1 MIKIR
6 MTQTTPG
13 SLDGHTTKVFRAGE
27 EYIVCDTPDLM
38 EAALAKGERVI
49 TKGLSI
55 AFVSHLQV
63 ATLIRERQEPQ
74 QPESQLEPSE
84 KTVVEA
90 APENKA
96 VLTEEEAEAEN
107 PEVIEEKAPE
117 EEKKQDDTAPTL
129 RVFQLADELGVKTK
143 KVLKAANKLNIKVTA
158 AASGLTEE
166 EAEKIKKA
174 M

>member
-1 MIKIR
+1 MIKIK

-27 EYIVCDTPDLM
+27 EYIVCDTPELM
-38 EAALAKGERVI
+38 QAALEKGERAI
-49 TKGLSI
+49 SKELSI
-55 AFVSHLQV
+55 VFVSHLQV
-63 ATLIRERQEPQ
+63 ATLIRMRQEPEAQ
-74 QPESQLEPSE
+74 SQLEPSE

-107 PEVIEEKAPE
+107 PEVIEEKAPA